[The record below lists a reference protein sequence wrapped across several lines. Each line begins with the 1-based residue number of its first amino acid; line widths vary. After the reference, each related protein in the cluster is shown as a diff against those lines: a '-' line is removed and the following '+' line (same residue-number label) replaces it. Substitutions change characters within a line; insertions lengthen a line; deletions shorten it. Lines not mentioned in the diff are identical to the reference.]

1 MPHVQRLLQDLV
13 FYGRLERCDEE
24 IAERRRAEGCACG
37 GRLHQAHYQRRPR
50 GGPSGL
56 GATFSRRLSYCCGRC
71 RARTTPPSLRFLGR
85 KVYQGVIV
93 LLLPAMGQRFPP
105 RVVSLV
111 REALG
116 PSLRT
121 FQRWLAF
128 WTEVLPGSPFWKM
141 ARALLMPPVDEAAL
155 PASLVD
161 RFASGDDYADV
172 ERALAFI
179 GPVTTATATAIARTA
194 AAPPASR

>member
-1 MPHVQRLLQDLV
+1 VRRLLQDLV

-24 IAERRRAEGCACG
+24 IARRRRAEGCACG

-56 GATFSRRLSYCCGRC
+56 GATFNRRFSYCCGRC

-85 KVYQGVIV
+85 KVYLGAIV
-93 LLLPAMGQRFPP
+93 MLLPAMGRRFPP
-105 RVVSLV
+105 RVVALV
-111 REALG
+111 REVLG

-121 FQRWLAF
+121 FRRWLAF
-128 WTEVLPGSPFWKM
+128 WTEILPRSPFWKT
-141 ARALLMPPVDEAAL
+141 ARARLMPPVDETAR

-161 RFASGDDYADV
+161 RFASGDDYTDV

-179 GPVTTATATAIARTA
+179 GPMTTATAIATTTA
-194 AAPPASR
+194 AGPPASR